1 MSETITA
8 SPLMAVIDAAHA
20 QHIKS
25 TSDRW
30 VVALRQAR
38 ATPDNPDNATV
49 DLIIAAE
56 AMEDAAKHVQ
66 SVLRAQLIE
75 SMERD
80 GVTGFETAHHQI
92 TRRKANQVALITD
105 EKGLAAAHP
114 ELMTTP
120 EPRPDRTEIARRLRK
135 GDQIAGASL
144 TNGGAP
150 VVVISAKKGTSA

>member
-1 MSETITA
+1 MSDTLVT
-8 SPLMAVIDAAHA
+8 SPLMAVIDAVHM
-20 QHIKS
+20 QHIKA
-25 TSDRW
+25 TSDQW
-30 VVALRQAR
+30 VAALRRAR
-38 ATPDNPDNATV
+38 ATPEEPDNATV

-56 AMEDAAKHVQ
+56 AIEDAAKHAKA
-66 SVLRAQLIE
+66 VLRERLGE

-105 EKGLAAAHP
+105 EKALAAQHP

-135 GDQIAGASL
+135 GDRIQGAEL